1 MSIRTCDHLKE
12 DGVYCD
18 SAALTGKNFC
28 YFHLNVR
35 GRRLK
40 LARALARDEASGI
53 LLPVIAAAAPAS
65 ASSPNRHDAVNEE
78 VA

>member
-18 SAALTGKNFC
+18 SAALSGKNFC

-40 LARALARDEASGI
+40 LARALA
-53 LLPVIAAAAPAS
+53 AAKLA
-65 ASSPNRHDAVNEE
+65 ASSFPSSLRRPRQRVLSE
-78 VA
+78 